1 METGIIILAHGSKIE
16 SGNEGL
22 YRIVDLIREI
32 GGYKEVEPAFLQLA
46 TPSLNDSIQSLLQ
59 RKVKKILIMPL
70 LLFSGNHVREDI
82 PQIIEAEKTKHPDIT
97 FVLARNIGPDL
108 RIAKIAHDRIEE
120 ALHGS

>member
-22 YRIVDLIREI
+22 YRIVDLIQEI
-32 GGYKEVEPAFLQLA
+32 GGYKDVEPAFLQLA
-46 TPSLNDSIQSLLQ
+46 TPSLNDSIQNLLQ
-59 RKVKKILIMPL
+59 RKIKKIVIMPL

-82 PQIIEAEKTKHPDIT
+82 PQIIEAEKAKHPDIT

-120 ALHGS
+120 ALHE